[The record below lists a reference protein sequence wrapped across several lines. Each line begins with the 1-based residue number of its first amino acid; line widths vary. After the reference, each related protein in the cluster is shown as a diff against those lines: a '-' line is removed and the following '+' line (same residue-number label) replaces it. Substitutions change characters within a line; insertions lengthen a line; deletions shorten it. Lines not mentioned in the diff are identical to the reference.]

1 MLFQQGWRGSRAEV
15 FPQGTEQKR
24 FRKKNFS
31 RGEKFFSIW
40 RRSGITTPQKLRV
53 RNGFGSIRAEKVR
66 VSPRIL
72 SSSTV
77 AKVRSQA
84 ALWLCVT
91 RKEFKIRAAAASTG
105 PPADRSLRT
114 CIHRSR
120 ERPVFNDSF
129 LSSTASRKAN
139 KCLKPVITSGNVSCQ
154 NSARTVAFCVRA
166 SCVEANL

>member
-53 RNGFGSIRAEKVR
+53 RNGFGSIRTEKVR